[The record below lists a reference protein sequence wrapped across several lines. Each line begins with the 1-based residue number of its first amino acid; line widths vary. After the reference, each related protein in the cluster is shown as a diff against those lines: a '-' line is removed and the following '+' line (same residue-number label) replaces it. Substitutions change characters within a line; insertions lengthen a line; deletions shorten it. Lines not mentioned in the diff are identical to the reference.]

1 MLARVLLAAI
11 LAGIVAGAAMSVVQH
26 WRVTPLILEAEKY
39 ETAPGHE
46 PAAASD
52 GEAWAPA
59 DGLERT
65 AWTFLFN
72 MLSGVAFSLIAAAAS
87 LLTKLPLTTGNGA
100 LWGLAGFSIFMLS
113 PSAGLPPEL
122 PGMAAGELTG
132 RQLWWWAAVAA
143 TAGGIGILGLTSH
156 VAWKAVGI
164 AVIALPHLFGAPHA
178 PGHASGVP
186 AELAN
191 AFAANA
197 LVTSAIFWM
206 VLGVSLGYL
215 LNRKPAAAEA

>member
-1 MLARVLLAAI
+1 L
-11 LAGIVAGAAMSVVQH
+11 Q
-26 WRVTPLILEAEKY
+26 AEEY
-39 ETAPGHE
+39 ETAPAHDE
-46 PAAASD
+46 AAAPA

-65 AWTFLFN
+65 AWTLLFN
-72 MLSGVAFSLIAAAAS
+72 MLSGIAFSLIAAAAS
-87 LLTKLPLTTGNGA
+87 LLTRLPLTTGNGA

-122 PGMAAGELTG
+122 PGMAAGELAG
-132 RQLWWWAAVAA
+132 RQLWWWGAVTA
-143 TAGGIGILGLTSH
+143 TAAGIGILALIRQ
-156 VAWKAVGI
+156 VAWKAAGI
-164 AVIALPHLFGAPHA
+164 AVIALPHIFGAPHA

-197 LVTSAIFWM
+197 LVASAIFWM